1 MGKIE
6 FDAAAASAV
15 IRAATSAEDELRAQS
30 GTRRSAVEDAAAD
43 FAGVYADRFTESAS
57 AESADRGK
65 LASVLNELVGQ
76 IREAE
81 SAAQAEQERLDAL
94 EAWNDAERERQRVAA
109 MSLLDTTTTLPPAA
123 IRAPKP
129 SEVAIRP
136 PTIHAAFA
144 PRERTRS
151 GGGTGNGRSS
161 ADPARL
167 REFSTVSRA
176 KDAAAEGKAATLA
189 SAWEAFTV
197 SCSWVQ
203 IDGCTF
209 VTGFDRFLVENR
221 ADAAWIDRIADAFEQ
236 AGSGGSLAN
245 ARIDKVI
252 DDELVRGVQRLFA
265 DGMSPT
271 EVAAMWSDLGLTRE
285 DAAEL
290 ALLPTSVL
298 TALGNLEGA
307 PYWARGAANVAVL
320 DRRIASA
327 KQFLDDIGRPDRV
340 YSAEAREDAADLSA
354 LESIKSSLNPNGRN
368 GTRTLTMLSTDHP
381 PLAAVSIGDLDE
393 ATNVTWAVPGM
404 GSSTGSMTDWTSAAQ
419 NVYGEQAKATPS
431 GRGSTNAIVAW
442 MGYEAPPVPPASFTV
457 FGSNYAKAG
466 GEKLADSIKGLDA
479 TRAGGMPTVNV
490 LGHSYG
496 TTTAS
501 YALTT
506 EGVHVDSFTAIAS
519 AGIPDSIHG
528 ADDIHADRVYA
539 GQAEVAK
546 PIIEHWG
553 GDEWAAVGRGLSSDH
568 HQDPTAPEF
577 GATSFGAD
585 GAPGLKPVRDHGVHT
600 WYGGGYLDKD
610 TQSLQNVAYATTGQP
625 ERLTK

>member
-6 FDAAAASAV
+6 FDESAADAV

-30 GTRRSAVEDAAAD
+30 GSRRSAVEDAAAD
-43 FAGVYADRFTESAS
+43 FAGAYADRFTESAS
-57 AESADRGK
+57 IESADRGK
-65 LASVLNELVGQ
+65 LASVLNDLVGQ
-76 IREAE
+76 VRDAK
-81 SAAQAEQERLDAL
+81 SAAQAEEERLAAL
-94 EAWNDAERERQRVAA
+94 DAWNDAERERQHVAA
-109 MSLLDTTTTLPPAA
+109 TSLLATTTLPPVA

-129 SEVAIRP
+129 SETAIRP

-144 PRERTRS
+144 PRERRRS
-151 GGGTGNGRSS
+151 AGGTGGGRSS

-167 REFSTVSRA
+167 RDFSTVSRA
-176 KDAAAEGKAATLA
+176 KDAAAEAKAATLA
-189 SAWEAFTV
+189 SAWTTFTG
-197 SCSWVQ
+197 SCSWVL

-209 VTGFDRFLVENR
+209 VTGFDRFLEENR
-221 ADAAWIDRIADAFEQ
+221 ADVAWIDRIADAFEQ

-245 ARIDKVI
+245 TSIDKVT
-252 DDELVRGVQRLFA
+252 DDELVRDVERLFT
-265 DGMSPT
+265 DGMTPT
-271 EVAAMWSDLGLTRE
+271 EVAAVWTELGLTRE
-285 DAAEL
+285 DAGDL

-327 KQFLDDIGRPDRV
+327 KQFLDDLGRPDRV
-340 YSAEAREDAADLSA
+340 YSAEARKNAEDLAA
-354 LESIKSSLNPNGRN
+354 LESIKASLNPNGRE
-368 GTRTLTMLSTDHP
+368 GTRTLTVLSVDHP

-404 GSSTGSMTDWTSAAQ
+404 GSSTESMTDWTSAAQ
-419 NVYGEQAKATPS
+419 NVYGEQAKAVPA
-431 GRGSTNAIVAW
+431 GRGTTNAVVAW
-442 MGYEAPPVPPASFTV
+442 MGYEAPPVPPASTAV
-457 FGSNYAKAG
+457 FGSDFAKAG
-466 GEKLADSIKGLDA
+466 GEKLAASVKGFDA
-479 TRAGGMPTVNV
+479 TRAGTMPTVNV

-528 ADDIHADRVYA
+528 ADEIHADAVYA
-539 GQAEVAK
+539 GQAEVVK
-546 PIIEHWG
+546 PIIEHWS
-553 GDEWAAVGRGLSSDH
+553 GDEWAAVGRDFSSDH

-577 GATSFGAD
+577 DATTFGAD

>member
-6 FDAAAASAV
+6 FNAAAADAV

-30 GTRRSAVEDAAAD
+30 APRRSAVEEAAAD
-43 FAGVYADRFTESAS
+43 FSGTYADRFTESAS
-57 AESADRGK
+57 AESTDRGK
-65 LASVLNELVGQ
+65 LASVLNDLASQV
-76 IREAE
+76 RDAKSSAEAE
-81 SAAQAEQERLDAL
+81 EERLNAL
-94 EAWNDAERERQRVAA
+94 DAWNEAERDRQHAA
-109 MSLLDTTTTLPPAA
+109 ATSLLATATLPPVA

-129 SEVAIRP
+129 SEIPIRP
-136 PTIHAAFA
+136 PSIHAAFA
-144 PRERTRS
+144 PRERSRS

-167 REFSTVSRA
+167 RDFSTVSRA
-176 KDAAAEGKAATLA
+176 NDAAAGAKASTLTN
-189 SAWEAFTV
+189 SWTAFTA
-197 SCSWVQ
+197 SSSWVV

-209 VTGFDRFLVENR
+209 VTGFERFLEENR
-221 ADAAWIDRIADAFEQ
+221 ADAAWIDRIADAFDQ
-236 AGSGGSLAN
+236 AGGDGSLTN
-245 ARIDKVI
+245 AMIDRAT

-265 DGMSPT
+265 DGLTPA
-271 EVAAMWSDLGLTRE
+271 EVAAMWTELGLTRE
-285 DAAEL
+285 DTADL
-290 ALLPTSVL
+290 ALLPTSLL
-298 TALGNLEGA
+298 TALGNLEGT

-327 KQFLDDIGRPDRV
+327 KQFLDDLDRPDRV
-340 YSAEAREDAADLSA
+340 YSAEARKNAEDLSA
-354 LESIKSSLNPNGRN
+354 LESIKSSLSAGGPSAP
-368 GTRTLTMLSTDHP
+368 RTLVVLSADHP

-404 GSSTGSMTDWTSAAQ
+404 GSSTGSMTDWTDAAQ
-419 NVYGEQAKATPS
+419 NVYSEQAKAVPA
-431 GRGSTNAIVAW
+431 GRGTTNAVVAW
-442 MGYEAPPVPPASFTV
+442 MGYEAPPVPPASNAV
-457 FGSNYAKAG
+457 FGSDYAKAG
-466 GEKLADSIKGLDA
+466 GEKLAASIKGLDA
-479 TRAGGMPTVNV
+479 TRASSMPTVNV

-506 EGVHVDSFTAIAS
+506 EGVHVDSFTSIAS

-528 ADDIHADRVYA
+528 ADEIHADAVYA
-539 GQAEVAK
+539 GQAEVVK
-546 PIIEHWG
+546 PIIEHG
-553 GDEWAAVGRGLSSDH
+553 SGDEWAAVGRDFSSDH

-600 WYGGGYLDKD
+600 WYGGGYLDED